1 MHVLGVAMNRLDSII
16 RARGY
21 GTRREVRQLV
31 AEGRIKVDGV
41 TAADAA
47 MQAEENCAI
56 EIDGRLIENRA
67 SITLMLNKPAG
78 YVCTVGEGIY
88 PSVFSLL
95 DGEYKDRALFAVGRL
110 DADTEGFL
118 LLTNDGELCDKILR
132 PENAI
137 EKTYEVSFDRPLAPD
152 AAQRLREGIT
162 LPEGLRCRPA
172 VLEPTGEKSA
182 RITVCEGKYHEVKRL
197 VRACGAQVAALK
209 RVSIGALALDARLKT
224 GEYREIS
231 GDEITLLYKKMV
243 LK

>member
-1 MHVLGVAMNRLDSII
+1 MKRLDSII

-21 GTRREVRQLV
+21 GTRREVRRLA
-31 AEGRIKVDGV
+31 AENRITVDGEIC
-41 TAADAA
+41 TDAA
-47 MQAEENCAI
+47 MQCADDCEI
-56 EIDGRLIENRA
+56 EVDGKRLDHRA

-78 YVCTVGEGIY
+78 YVCTAGEGIY

-95 DGEYKDRALFAVGRL
+95 DGEYKTRALFAVGRL
-110 DADTEGFL
+110 DADTEGLL
-118 LLTNDGELCDKILR
+118 LLTNDGELCDRILR

-152 AAQRLREGIT
+152 AAERLREGIT

-172 VLEPTGEKSA
+172 ILEPTGEKSA

-209 RVSIGALALDARLKT
+209 RVSIGALALDAGLKA

>member
-1 MHVLGVAMNRLDSII
+1 MKMKRLDSII

-21 GTRREVRQLV
+21 GTRREVRRLA
-31 AEGRIKVDGV
+31 AENRITVDGKIC
-41 TAADAA
+41 TDAA
-47 MQAEENCAI
+47 MQIDEGAAI
-56 EIDGRLIENRA
+56 EIDGKPIENRA
-67 SITLMLNKPAG
+67 SVTLMLNKPAG

-110 DADTEGFL
+110 DADTEGLL